1 MSVEALKYYPRI
13 RWWQRAIRRLCGGQ
27 DLVAVVATHHF
38 HDGRTVTTTM
48 WLVGVD
54 VRRPIA
60 PDNDEWA
67 TTIECLP
74 PTPDSQEPT

>member
-13 RWWQRAIRRLCGGQ
+13 RWWH
-27 DLVAVVATHHF
+27 VAVVATHHF